1 MKPREIRPNVFWV
14 GAVDWDRRLF
24 DSLILLP
31 EGTSYNSYLIKGTD
45 KTVLLDTVD
54 PSKTEVLLE
63 ALEGVHKLDYVV
75 AHHAEQDHSGSL
87 PVILARYPE
96 AKVLCS
102 PRALELLPV
111 HLHVPADRLQAVDD
125 QETLDLGGKTL
136 RFLHTP
142 WVHWPE
148 TMSTFLEEDRVL
160 FSCDLF
166 GSHLATSDLFADE
179 GEVYIPA
186 KRYYAEILMPFRPA
200 VQRNLDKVAALEPG
214 LVAPS
219 HGPLYSR
226 PQFIFDAYR
235 RWVDGA
241 PKNVVVLPHV
251 TMHGS
256 TLVLADHLASSLV
269 ERGIKVERFD
279 LVGVDLGRL
288 AASLV
293 DAATLVVAT
302 PTVLTHPHPLAVSA
316 LYLVNALRPPLKH
329 LSLLVSYGW
338 ATNVVESAT
347 ALTGAL
353 KAEFLTPVVAKGLP
367 SEQDLRQV
375 EDLATLIATRHK
387 DLDLAL

>member
-54 PSKTEVLLE
+54 PSKTAVLLE

-148 TMSTFLEEDRVL
+148 TMSTYLEEDRVL

-179 GEVYIPA
+179 GEVYTPA
-186 KRYYAEILMPFRPA
+186 KRYYAEILMPFRSA
-200 VQRNLDKVAALEPG
+200 VQRSLDKVAALEPG

-219 HGPLYSR
+219 HGPLYAR

-353 KAEFLTPVVAKGLP
+353 KAELLTPVVAKGLP

>member
-1 MKPREIRPNVFWV
+1 MKPRDIRPNVFWV

-31 EGTSYNSYLIKGTD
+31 EGTSYNSYLIRGTD

-75 AHHAEQDHSGSL
+75 AHHAEQDHYGSL

-102 PRALELLPV
+102 PRAVELLPV
-111 HLHVPADRLQAVDD
+111 HLHVPADRLQAMDD

-148 TMSTFLEEDRVL
+148 TMSTYLEEDRVL

-179 GEVYIPA
+179 GEVYLPA

-200 VQRNLDKVAALEPG
+200 VQRNLEKVAALEPV

-219 HGPLYSR
+219 HGPLYAR

-235 RWVDGA
+235 RWVDG
-241 PKNVVVLPHV
+241 PLKNVVVLAHV

-256 TLVLADHLASSLV
+256 TLVLADRLASSLV

-338 ATNVVESAT
+338 ATNVVASAT

-353 KAEFLTPVVAKGLP
+353 KAEFLAPVVAKGLP

-375 EDLATLIATRHK
+375 EDLATVIATRHK